1 MNASPTPLTFVT
13 FSTDSTAM
21 QIVTKFPTMLLHS
34 LISKVNITDT
44 MQSINKS
51 RSYLTFMLANL
62 DVSNVNMKII
72 PFKDTLFKCISKPF
86 ESLTD
91 WYFNKWNKDFST
103 KLMNLAQNDWF
114 GNFFYFILLNVCLKM
129 YVSNTNKTPKLKP
142 RMLWYTAIK
151 SINAYT

>member
-62 DVSNVNMKII
+62 DDVNMKII
-72 PFKDTLFKCISKPF
+72 PFKDTLFIHISKPF
-86 ESLTD
+86 ESLTE
-91 WYFNKWNKDFST
+91 
-103 KLMNLAQNDWF
+103 
-114 GNFFYFILLNVCLKM
+114 
-129 YVSNTNKTPKLKP
+129 
-142 RMLWYTAIK
+142 
-151 SINAYT
+151 